1 MSFGL
6 TTITQGLF
14 PGGFPPGFKSLVY
27 GGLPTNIGQALP
39 PPNRSETPHHVGAS
53 AAVSGLSSQ
62 GLSDADLILRDASG
76 SIVVP
81 TTDGFLDL
89 GSGTSLSFDPDT
101 LQGLISPALFPSAG
115 TTIDIIAGQLT
126 GDSAI
131 GYTGS
136 DVRIMLETAINLAP
150 GVPRFHKQLMECTTL
165 TISNH
170 RSRSQVRAGGF
181 INPRG
186 IARGNRTIAGTMI
199 MTQFTADVLFRF
211 LNSTLIKNDLSKDSH
226 YSKVDQLPPFNATLI
241 FSNEYGFA
249 SYRRLLGIEF
259 VTDGTVISQNDMY
272 IEQTVTFYAT
282 DFTVLLPL
290 TLSSLYSPPLGFLD
304 QRFNSERTVQD
315 LWSTAF

>member
-14 PGGFPPGFKSLVY
+14 TGGFPTGFSSLVY
-27 GGLPTNIGQALP
+27 GGLPTKVGLP
-39 PPNRSETPHHVGAS
+39 QPRPNLSETPHQVGAQ
-53 AAVSGLSSQ
+53 AAQTGLTGQNLTDSNVILQ
-62 GLSDADLILRDASG
+62 DANG
-76 SIVVP
+76 SVVVP
-81 TTDGFLDL
+81 SANGLIDL
-89 GSGTSLSFDPDT
+89 GSGTSLGFDPGS
-101 LQGLISPALFPSAG
+101 LQGVVAPALFPSAG
-115 TTIDIIAGQLT
+115 TVIDIVAGQLT

-136 DVRIMLETAINLAP
+136 DCRIMIETAIPLAL
-150 GVPRFHKQLMECTTL
+150 GIPRFSKQLIECTTL
-165 TISNH
+165 TISTH

-181 INPRG
+181 INPKG
-186 IARGNRTIAGTMI
+186 IARGNRTIAGTLV
-199 MTQFTADVLFRF
+199 MTQFTADVLYRF

-226 YSKVDQLPPFNATLI
+226 YSKVDQLPPFNVTLI

-249 SYRRLLGIEF
+249 SYRRLLGVEF
-259 VTDGTVISQNDMY
+259 VTDGTVISQNDMF

-304 QRFNSERTVQD
+304 QRFGSEKTVQD
-315 LWSTAF
+315 LWGNAS